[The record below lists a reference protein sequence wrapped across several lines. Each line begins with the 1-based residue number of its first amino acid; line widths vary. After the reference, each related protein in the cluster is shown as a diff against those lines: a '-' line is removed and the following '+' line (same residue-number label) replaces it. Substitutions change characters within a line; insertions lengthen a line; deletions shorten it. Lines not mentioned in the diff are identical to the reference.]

1 VREALAARLRAAFLD
16 DLDEQLRVLNAE
28 LLALEAAPAAPE
40 PMKALFRAA
49 HTLKGAAHA
58 ASLPAVERLCHAV
71 EEMLARGRDGALV
84 LEPGHF
90 AFLFAAADALA
101 AAGERM
107 RAGGEP
113 DAAAL
118 DTLADAVR
126 AGELHDLPDA
136 GPRSD
141 PSAPP
146 PPRTPEPLDT
156 TLADEAED
164 ARPHR
169 SATPAGTGT
178 ASSVDAGSGS
188 VSSRASDPIPSP
200 IPTAIPTPHSAS
212 NPTTTPHSIPTP
224 SPSPIPTPASVGDGR
239 VRVEAEKLDALL
251 ASVEQLLLTRAR
263 METRLPDVE
272 ALQQEAARS
281 LKAVRGAGGAA
292 EAAGALRAVALG
304 SDRLAGALTADLRA
318 LRQASDELAERVR
331 RVRMRPFAEAFE
343 PLPRVARDVAAASG
357 REVRLELRG
366 GEVEADRAVIDGVR
380 EALLHVVRNAVDH
393 GIEPPEERQRR
404 GKART
409 GTVEVAAALAGD
421 QVVVTARDDGRG
433 LDVAAIRAGLA
444 ARGREAPADDRE
456 AARALFE
463 GGFST
468 RAAATQISGRGVGLD
483 AARAAVER
491 VRGTVRVEWTPG
503 AGTTFTFE
511 VPLTLA
517 TLPALLVRVS
527 GAALAIPTSCVAHL
541 SRARPEELRRA
552 EGREVLLTDEGPV
565 PVLPLARVLGPPLA
579 EAGVTGAFVV
589 VHLRVGGRRLAVA
602 VDEPEGEREL
612 VVRPLPRGR
621 GEVPLVGGAAILG
634 TGEVA
639 LVLNAPA
646 VVAAG
651 LAMAPGGG
659 MRVAEAPEARAA
671 RRRILVVDDSITTRT
686 LEQSTLEAAGYE
698 VVTAVDGE
706 DGWRALQERGADL
719 VVTDVEMPGMDGFA
733 LTEAIRGSHRFAA
746 LPVIVVS
753 SLESAEHRAR
763 GMEAGADAYVGKSS
777 FDQQGLLETI
787 RRLLG

>member
-1 VREALAARLRAAFLD
+1 MRETLAARLRAAFLD

-49 HTLKGAAHA
+49 HTLKGAARA

-71 EEMLARGRDGALV
+71 EEMLSRARDGALV

-107 RAGGEP
+107 RAGAEP

-126 AGELHDLPDA
+126 AGELHDLPDV
-136 GPRSD
+136 GIRSD
-141 PSAPP
+141 AAAPAPP
-146 PPRTPEPLDT
+146 RRPEPLDT

-169 SATPAGTGT
+169 PTTSADTGT
-178 ASSVDAGSGS
+178 ASSVDAAAAPAP
-188 VSSRASDPIPSP
+188 SRASSP
-200 IPTAIPTPHSAS
+200 IPNPTSIPRPTPTIPTP
-212 NPTTTPHSIPTP
+212 IPAVH
-224 SPSPIPTPASVGDGR
+224 PIPTPVPTAPAGDGR

-251 ASVEQLLLTRAR
+251 ASVEQLLLMRAR

-292 EAAGALRAVALG
+292 DAAGALRAVALG

-331 RVRMRPFAEAFE
+331 RVRMRPFGEAFE

-380 EALLHVVRNAVDH
+380 EALLHIVRNAVDH
-393 GIEPPEERQRR
+393 GIEPPDERERR
-404 GKART
+404 GKARA

-421 QVVVTARDDGRG
+421 RVVVTARDDGRG

-468 RAAATQISGRGVGLD
+468 RAAATEISGRGVGLD

-503 AGTTFTFE
+503 AGTTFTLE

-541 SRARPEELRRA
+541 SRARPESLRRA

-565 PVLPLARVLGPPLA
+565 PVLPLARVLGPPLVEA
-579 EAGVTGAFVV
+579 EVTGAFVV

-621 GEVPLVGGAAILG
+621 GDVPLVGGAAILG

-639 LVLNAPA
+639 LVLDAPA

-651 LAMAPGGG
+651 LGMAPGGG

-753 SLESAEHRAR
+753 SLESAEHRAL